1 MSRKAATTLAALLVF
16 GTASAVLAD
25 ANDRTDYLGS
35 FGQRPV
41 SMMSNGRSGA
51 VNDAAKPFTTEKN
64 ASFAA
69 SEPAVARSVP
79 FRRGT
84 TGKTI
89 VWIKLTEPG
98 GNLIHVNLDHITS
111 IRSATLIP
119 KARAQLD
126 LASGKLQGVQ
136 ASVEQVMQL
145 WRFDPD
151 PRPACY
157 ISPWSHHHAC
167 CPIQTACGL
176 LRVQIRRGWRPDL
189 PWA

>member
-41 SMMSNGRSGA
+41 SMMSNGRTGA
-51 VNDAAKPFTTEKN
+51 VNDAAKPVTTEKN

-69 SEPAVARSVP
+69 SEPAVAQSVP
-79 FRRGT
+79 FRRGIA
-84 TGKTI
+84 GKTI

-98 GNLIHVNLDHITS
+98 GNLIHINLEHITS

-126 LASGKLQGVQ
+126 FTSGKFQGVQ
-136 ASVEQVMQL
+136 ESVEQVMQL
-145 WRFDPD
+145 
-151 PRPACY
+151 
-157 ISPWSHHHAC
+157 IS
-167 CPIQTACGL
+167 TAPGTRENDEIPSAAL
-176 LRVQIRRGWRPDL
+176 
-189 PWA
+189 